1 MDGTYFHK
9 SISLNNLYLSTPTI
23 DINQQ
28 NNSFVMAS
36 NIPNLNNHTVCRS
49 TNCPP
54 VIENPHHLNT
64 DTFHQ
69 IKDFFSK
76 ILNTNDWPP
85 RWYCGNW
92 TNFHGWLYILSD
104 VSIWAA
110 YFAIPF
116 LLIRLI
122 IKRKDI
128 PFNKVFW
135 LFITFILLCGLT
147 HLIDAIIFWWPAY
160 RLSAL
165 IRFITAI
172 VSIFT
177 VYALYKILPL
187 VFTLRT
193 VTELE
198 AEINKR
204 RVIEEK
210 LAASEFLLSEAGRI
224 GRVGGW
230 ELDVIQ
236 NKTTWS
242 KTVFDIYG
250 LPYDF
255 ATDENDMMNYFPEPY
270 RQMLVDALA
279 KAYTEGLE
287 WDVELLMVNAKKN
300 TIWVRSIGEPLYDE
314 KGVLVKLR
322 GVFIDIDQYKSTE
335 IALHKSIGLITQSN
349 QQLNNFTHIL
359 SHNIRNHANN
369 ISLVTSLIDTETL
382 DPENA
387 DLFEKLDNV
396 SKGLNTTLDDLSEAI
411 KIKENTIKSEIII
424 FSVLIKKVLDVIALE
439 LTTSHTKVELHLEV
453 SHVNFPPI
461 YMESILLNLI
471 SNAIKYKMANK
482 HPHIILKTYKNQ
494 QNETVLEC
502 QDNGLGIDLDLY
514 GKKIFGLYN
523 TFHQQKDAHG
533 VGLFLVKTQI
543 ESQGGRI
550 EVTSSPDN
558 GAAFKLI
565 FNETSISTN

>member
-1 MDGTYFHK
+1 
-9 SISLNNLYLSTPTI
+9 
-23 DINQQ
+23 
-28 NNSFVMAS
+28 MAS
-36 NIPNLNNHTVCRS
+36 NTPNLSNHAVCNS
-49 TNCPP
+49 TTCPS
-54 VIENPHHLNT
+54 VIKKPHDLNT
-64 DTFHQ
+64 GTFQQ

-76 ILNTNDWPP
+76 ILNTHDWPP
-85 RWYCGNW
+85 RWHCGNW
-92 TNFHGWLYILSD
+92 TDFHGWLYILSD
-104 VSIWAA
+104 ASIWAA

-122 IKRKDI
+122 VKRKDI
-128 PFNKVFW
+128 PFNKIFW
-135 LFITFILLCGLT
+135 LFIAFILLCGLT
-147 HLIDAIIFWWPAY
+147 HLMDAIIFWWPAY

-198 AEINKR
+198 AEIDKR

-210 LAASEFLLSEAGRI
+210 LAASEFLLSEASRI

-236 NKTTWS
+236 DKITWS
-242 KTVFDIYG
+242 KTAFDIYG

-255 ATDENDMMNYFPEPY
+255 AIAENDMMNYFLEPY
-270 RQMLVDALA
+270 RQMLADALA
-279 KAYTEGLE
+279 LAQAKGLK
-287 WDVELLMVNAKKN
+287 WDVELLMINAKKN
-300 TIWVRSIGEPLYDE
+300 TIWVRSIGEPLYDG

-335 IALHKSIGLITQSN
+335 MALHKSIGLITQSN
-349 QQLNNFTHIL
+349 QQLKNFTHIL

-369 ISLVTSLIDTETL
+369 ISLVTSLVDTETL
-382 DPENA
+382 DAENTE
-387 DLFEKLDNV
+387 LFEKLDNV
-396 SKGLNTTLDDLSEAI
+396 SKALNATLDDLSEAI
-411 KIKENTIKSEIII
+411 RIKENTIQSEIIN
-424 FSVLIKKVLDVIALE
+424 FDALIKKVLGVIALE
-439 LTTSHTKVELHLEV
+439 LTTSNTEVELHLEV

-461 YMESILLNLI
+461 YLESILLNLI
-471 SNAIKYKMANK
+471 SNAIKYKMDNK
-482 HPHIILKTYKNQ
+482 NPHIILKTYKSE

-502 QDNGLGIDLDLY
+502 RDNGQGIDLDLY
-514 GKKIFGLYN
+514 GGKIFGLYK

-550 EVTSSPDN
+550 EVMSSPGN
-558 GAAFKLI
+558 GTVFKLI
-565 FNETSISTN
+565 FNETSINLN

>member
-1 MDGTYFHK
+1 
-9 SISLNNLYLSTPTI
+9 
-23 DINQQ
+23 
-28 NNSFVMAS
+28 MAS
-36 NIPNLNNHTVCRS
+36 NTPTLSNLAVCS
-49 TNCPP
+49 SACQPGI
-54 VIENPHHLNT
+54 VKPHDLNT
-64 DTFHQ
+64 SAFHQ

-76 ILNTNDWPP
+76 ILNTDDWPA
-85 RWYCGNW
+85 RWHCGNW
-92 TNFHGWLYILSD
+92 TDFHGWLYILSD
-104 VSIWAA
+104 VGIWAA

-116 LLIRLI
+116 LLIRVAF
-122 IKRKDI
+122 KRNDI
-128 PFNKVFW
+128 PFYKVFW
-135 LFITFILLCGLT
+135 LFIAFILLCGLT
-147 HLIDAIIFWWPAY
+147 HFIDVVIFWWPAY

-165 IRFITAI
+165 IRFVTAV

-198 AEINKR
+198 TEINKR

-224 GRVGGW
+224 SRVGGW

-255 ATDENDMMNYFPEPY
+255 AIAENDMMSYFPEPY
-270 RQMLVDALA
+270 RQMLVDALD
-279 KAYTEGLE
+279 KAYTQGLK

-314 KGVLVKLR
+314 KRVLVKLR

-335 IALHKSIGLITQSN
+335 MALHKSIGLITQSN
-349 QQLNNFTHIL
+349 QQLKNFTHIL
-359 SHNIRNHANN
+359 SHNIRNHAHN
-369 ISLVTSLIDTETL
+369 ISLISSLIDKETL
-382 DPENA
+382 DTDNA

-396 SKGLNTTLDDLSEAI
+396 SKALNTTLNDLSEAI
-411 KIKENTIKSEIII
+411 KIKENTIKSELIDFNTI
-424 FSVLIKKVLDVIALE
+424 IKKALGVLESE
-439 LTTSHTKVELHLEV
+439 LTASHANVELHFEV

-461 YMESILLNLI
+461 YLESIFLNLI
-471 SNAIKYKMANK
+471 SNAIKYKMPNK

-502 QDNGLGIDLDLY
+502 QDNGQGIDLDLY
-514 GKKIFGLYN
+514 GKKIFGLYK

-550 EVTSSPDN
+550 EVMSSVGN
-558 GAAFKLI
+558 GATFKLI
-565 FNETSISTN
+565 FNETSISLN

>member
-1 MDGTYFHK
+1 MAPNTPK
-9 SISLNNLYLSTPTI
+9 SSNHAVCNST
-23 DINQQ
+23 
-28 NNSFVMAS
+28 A
-36 NIPNLNNHTVCRS
+36 
-49 TNCPP
+49 CPSA
-54 VIENPHHLNT
+54 IEKPDHLNT
-64 DTFHQ
+64 GTFHQ
-69 IKDFFSK
+69 IKDFFGK
-76 ILNTNDWPP
+76 ILNTDDWPP
-85 RWYCGNW
+85 RWHCGNW
-92 TNFHGWLYILSD
+92 TDFHGWLYILSD
-104 VSIWAA
+104 ASIWAA

-122 IKRKDI
+122 VKRKDL

-135 LFITFILLCGLT
+135 LFIAFILLCGLT
-147 HLIDAIIFWWPAY
+147 HLMDVIIFWWPAY

-165 IRFITAI
+165 VRFITAI

-187 VFTLRT
+187 VFTLRS

-198 AEINKR
+198 AEIEKR

-230 ELDVIQ
+230 ELDVIL

-242 KTVFDIYG
+242 KMVFDIYG

-255 ATDENDMMNYFPEPY
+255 AIDENDMMSYFPEPY
-270 RQMLVDALA
+270 RQTLKDALNR
-279 KAYTEGLE
+279 AYAEGLK
-287 WDVELLMVNAKKN
+287 WDVELLMINAKKN

-314 KGVLVKLR
+314 KGALVKLR

-335 IALHKSIGLITQSN
+335 MALHKSIGLITQSN
-349 QQLNNFTHIL
+349 QQLKNFTHIL

-369 ISLVTSLIDTETL
+369 ISLVTSLVDTESL
-382 DPENA
+382 DAENA
-387 DLFEKLDNV
+387 ELFEKLDNV
-396 SKGLNTTLDDLSEAI
+396 SKGLNATLDDLSEAI
-411 KIKENTIKSEIII
+411 KIKENTIQSEIIN
-424 FSVLIKKVLDVIALE
+424 FDALIKKVLGVIALE
-439 LTTSHTKVELHLEV
+439 LTTSNTEVELYLQV
-453 SHVNFPPI
+453 SYVNFPPI
-461 YMESILLNLI
+461 YLESILLNLI

-482 HPHIILKTYKNQ
+482 NPHIILKTYKNE

-502 QDNGLGIDLDLY
+502 RDNGQGIDLDLY
-514 GKKIFGLYN
+514 GGKIFGLYK

-550 EVTSSPDN
+550 EVMSSPGN
-558 GAAFKLI
+558 GTVFKLI
-565 FNETSISTN
+565 FSESSINMN

>member
-1 MDGTYFHK
+1 MVSNTP
-9 SISLNNLYLSTPTI
+9 SLSNHAVCSST
-23 DINQQ
+23 
-28 NNSFVMAS
+28 A
-36 NIPNLNNHTVCRS
+36 
-49 TNCPP
+49 CPS
-54 VIENPHHLNT
+54 VIAKPHPLNT
-64 DTFHQ
+64 STFDQ

-76 ILNTNDWPP
+76 IFNTNDWPP
-85 RWYCGNW
+85 RWHCGNW
-92 TNFHGWLYILSD
+92 TDFHGWLYIISD
-104 VSIWAA
+104 ASIWAA

-122 IKRKDI
+122 VKRKDI

-135 LFITFILLCGLT
+135 LFIAFILLCGLT
-147 HLIDAIIFWWPAY
+147 HLIDVIIFWWPAY

-198 AEINKR
+198 AEIDKR

-250 LPYDF
+250 LSYDF
-255 ATDENDMMNYFPEPY
+255 AIDENDMMSYFPEPY
-270 RQMLVDALA
+270 RQTLEDAVA
-279 KAYTEGLE
+279 KTYAQGLK
-287 WDVELLMVNAKKN
+287 WDVELLMINAKKN
-300 TIWVRSIGEPLYDE
+300 TVWVRSIGEPLYDGN
-314 KGVLVKLR
+314 GVLVKLR
-322 GVFIDIDQYKSTE
+322 GVFMDIDQYKSTE
-335 IALHKSIGLITQSN
+335 MALHKSIGLITQSN
-349 QQLNNFTHIL
+349 QQLKNFTHIL

-369 ISLVTSLIDTETL
+369 ISLVTSLVNTETM

-387 DLFEKLDNV
+387 ELFEKLDNV
-396 SKGLNTTLDDLSEAI
+396 SKSLNKTLDDLSEAI
-411 KIKENTIKSEIII
+411 KVKESTIQSEIIN
-424 FSVLIKKVLDVIALE
+424 FNTLIKKVLDVIALE
-439 LTTSHTKVELHLEV
+439 LTTSNTEVELHLEV

-461 YMESILLNLI
+461 YLESILLNLI
-471 SNAIKYKMANK
+471 SNAIKYKMVNK
-482 HPHIILKTYKNQ
+482 QPHIILKTYKNE

-502 QDNGLGIDLDLY
+502 RDNGQGIDLDLY
-514 GKKIFGLYN
+514 GGKIFGLYK

-550 EVTSSPDN
+550 EVMSSPGN

-565 FNETSISTN
+565 FNESSINLN